1 MRKQRKDLILG
12 VVFCLIL
19 LLSVPVYASEDQTNA
34 ASFVTISGDLDFSDE
49 KVSTFYEER
58 TVSGT
63 APEGT
68 KITITT
74 YKKGFI
80 GRLKEQDSFE
90 MTVGSAG
97 VFSQI
102 VPLRIGENVVVF
114 QVAYEDEMYEATLT
128 VNRKKQE
135 IKLELEN
142 AIFLPGGYE

>member
-1 MRKQRKDLILG
+1 
-12 VVFCLIL
+12 
-19 LLSVPVYASEDQTNA
+19 
-34 ASFVTISGDLDFSDE
+34 
-49 KVSTFYEER
+49 
-58 TVSGT
+58 
-63 APEGT
+63 
-68 KITITT
+68 
-74 YKKGFI
+74 
-80 GRLKEQDSFE
+80 

-114 QVAYEDEMYEATLT
+114 QAAYEDEMYEATLT

>member
-63 APEGT
+63 AP
-68 KITITT
+68 
-74 YKKGFI
+74 
-80 GRLKEQDSFE
+80 
-90 MTVGSAG
+90 
-97 VFSQI
+97 
-102 VPLRIGENVVVF
+102 
-114 QVAYEDEMYEATLT
+114 
-128 VNRKKQE
+128 
-135 IKLELEN
+135 
-142 AIFLPGGYE
+142 